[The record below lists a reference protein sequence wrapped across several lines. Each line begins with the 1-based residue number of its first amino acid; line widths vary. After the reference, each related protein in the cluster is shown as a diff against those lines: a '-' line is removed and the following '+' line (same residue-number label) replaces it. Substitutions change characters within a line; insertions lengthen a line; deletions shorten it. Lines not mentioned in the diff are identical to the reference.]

1 MSKDSNDHGV
11 PLAAGSSAP
20 AGGDRWNAAAS
31 PFSAAGERR
40 ADYGF
45 HTAIPLRWSD
55 FDMMGHVNN
64 VQYMRFF
71 ESAVVEFFRSHD
83 VFSRASSVT
92 VFAAENM
99 CRFLKPLNYPLYS
112 VECGMRVER
121 LGGSSVRFG
130 FALFRKEEE
139 APSAVGYWV
148 QVFID
153 RQTLRTAPM
162 PQQARDVFTRYV
174 NPSAWT
180 MSGA

>member
-1 MSKDSNDHGV
+1 MSKDVNDEGM
-11 PLAAGSSAP
+11 PLAAGSGAST
-20 AGGDRWNAAAS
+20 GGDGWNASAS

-45 HTAIPLRWSD
+45 QTVIPLRWSD

-64 VQYMRFF
+64 VQFMRFF
-71 ESAVVEFFRSHD
+71 EIAVVDFFRSHD
-83 VFSRASSVT
+83 VFPPSSPVT
-92 VFAAENM
+92 AFAAENM
-99 CRFLKPLNYPLYS
+99 CRFLKPLNYPLHS
-112 VECGMRVER
+112 VDCGMRVER

-148 QVFID
+148 HVFID

-162 PQQARDVFTRYV
+162 PQQSRDVFARYL
-174 NPSAWT
+174 NPGAWT
-180 MSGA
+180 MPGA